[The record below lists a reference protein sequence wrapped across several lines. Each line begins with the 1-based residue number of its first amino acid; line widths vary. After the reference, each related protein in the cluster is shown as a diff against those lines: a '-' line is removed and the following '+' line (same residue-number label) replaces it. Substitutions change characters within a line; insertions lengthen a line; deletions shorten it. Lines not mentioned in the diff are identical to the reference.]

1 MGKLIDLFGSK
12 KTTLVNVTLVALVF
26 ASTIYAIQKNTFD
39 WSSYLMCFLWGLQDG
54 CVNTHTL

>member
-12 KTTLVNVTLVALVF
+12 KTTLVNVFLVILVF
-26 ASTIYAIQKNTFD
+26 VSTINAIHRNVFD
-39 WSSYLMCFLWGLQDG
+39 WSSYLMCLLWGLQDG

>member
-12 KTTLVNVTLVALVF
+12 KTTLFNVFLVVLVF
-26 ASTIYAIQKNTFD
+26 ASTINAIHQNTFN

>member
-12 KTTLVNVTLVALVF
+12 KTTLVNVFLVILVF
-26 ASTIYAIQKNTFD
+26 ASTNYAINRNDFD